1 MALIVQK
8 FGGTSVGSIERIHH
22 VADKVMAARQQGN
35 DVVVVLS
42 AMNGETDRLIQLAKS
57 INAEPNSREY
67 DMMVSTGE
75 QVSISLLSIALLAR
89 GCPARSLTGHQAGIK
104 TDSSH
109 KKARIVD
116 IDPSRLQKELSEG
129 RVPVVAGFQ
138 GFDEHGSI
146 TTLGRGGSDT
156 TAVALAAALKAHECQ
171 IYTDVDGV
179 YTTDPRVV
187 PQARRL
193 DRVTF
198 EEMLELASLGAK
210 VLQIRAVEFAG
221 KYNVPVRVLSTFQD
235 GPGTLIAYEDTRMEQ
250 PIVSGIAFDRNQA
263 KITIRGVPD
272 RPGIARFILG
282 AVSDRDIDVDMIVQ
296 NVPSVD
302 KTIDFSFTVQ
312 RDDYKTALELMNEAA
327 IQLEA
332 SEVLGDDKIAK
343 LSIVGVG
350 MKSHAGVATR
360 MFQALGDEGINIHL
374 ISTSEIKISVL
385 VNEKYTELGART
397 LHSTFGLD
405 AAPLDEQTANTTK

>member
-8 FGGTSVGSIERIHH
+8 FGGTSVGSLERIHH
-22 VADKVMAARQQGN
+22 VAEKVLASRQQGHE
-35 DVVVVLS
+35 VVVVLS
-42 AMNGETDRLIQLAKS
+42 AMHGETDRLIQLAKS
-57 INAEPNSREY
+57 VNAEPNSREY
-67 DMMVSTGE
+67 DMLVSTGE
-75 QVSISLLSIALLAR
+75 QVSISMLSIALLAL
-89 GCPARSLTGHQAGIK
+89 GCPARALTGVQAGIK

-109 KKARIVD
+109 KKARIID
-116 IDPSRLQKELSEG
+116 IDPARLQKELSEG

-138 GFDEHGSI
+138 GVDEHGSI

-171 IYTDVDGV
+171 IYTDVEGV

-187 PQARRL
+187 PAARRL

-221 KYNVPVRVLSTFQD
+221 KYNVPVRVLSTFVD

-250 PIVSGIAFDRNQA
+250 PLVSGIAFDRNQA

-296 NVPSVD
+296 NVPSID
-302 KTIDFSFTVQ
+302 KTIDFSFTVM
-312 RDDYKTALELMNEAA
+312 RDDYAETFALMQDAA
-327 IQLEA
+327 LQLEA
-332 SEVLGDDKIAK
+332 KEVIGDDKIAK

-374 ISTSEIKISVL
+374 ISTSEIKISVV

-405 AAPLDEQTANTTK
+405 VAPLDEQEKKTTK